1 VFYFLFFVV
10 LIPVIGI
17 VEAKL
22 VSYKTKRCAR
32 NNKRLIRSSQFF

>member
-17 VEAKL
+17 IEAKL
-22 VSYKTKRCAR
+22 VSYKTKRYVR
-32 NNKRLIRSSQFF
+32 DNKTYIKLSRIF

>member
-17 VEAKL
+17 IEAKL
-22 VSYKTKRCAR
+22 VSYKTNKCVR
-32 NNKRLIRSSQFF
+32 NDQH